1 MGRIRATAVLHK
13 SCLFVLCFL
22 ASELS
27 CAQAGRSGTSDNSI
41 DLRDVSSLTFRSG
54 QMTKGRRAAPVPQ
67 LACTGGKACGTH
79 SYMVDVVQCRNVGE
93 DDMGSVQWEC
103 HADLEDTV
111 RFGSINVNCE
121 GFAHSQDV
129 MKLRGS
135 CGLEYSLQYT
145 EKYNRNQ
152 NARHDSGGYHD
163 DYSSSSNSNR
173 RSSDRFSNHYN
184 RSSDSEGWGGTI
196 FFLGLLA
203 VLIIVVMRERAASS
217 NSNSNSTRPPPYNP
231 NAGPGQAPPP
241 PYSQVPIALPARAV
255 RWTVL
260 MTVM

>member
-93 DDMGSVQWEC
+93 DDMGSVQVWFPL
-103 HADLEDTV
+103 HFRV
-111 RFGSINVNCE
+111 VSRFCV
-121 GFAHSQDV
+121 
-129 MKLRGS
+129 L
-135 CGLEYSLQYT
+135 T
-145 EKYNRNQ
+145 
-152 NARHDSGGYHD
+152 
-163 DYSSSSNSNR
+163 SS
-173 RSSDRFSNHYN
+173 
-184 RSSDSEGWGGTI
+184 
-196 FFLGLLA
+196 
-203 VLIIVVMRERAASS
+203 VVASV
-217 NSNSNSTRPPPYNP
+217 
-231 NAGPGQAPPP
+231 G
-241 PYSQVPIALPARAV
+241 VPC
-255 RWTVL
+255 
-260 MTVM
+260 